1 MLPAPSIGNK
11 ETYIMATVDK
21 PSSTE
26 EEYFAREEI
35 EKKRKLALQ
44 QAQSMAAQQRDEL
57 KKLHYMK
64 CPKCGM
70 DLQSLKRGEVEIDTC
85 FNCQGIFLDAGELEH
100 LMKQSGTE
108 NSGKWMGAVLN
119 LFKGK

>member
-1 MLPAPSIGNK
+1 
-11 ETYIMATVDK
+11 MATQDK

-44 QAQSMAAQQRDEL
+44 QSQSMATQAREDL

-70 DLQSLKRGEVEIDTC
+70 DLHTVKHGDVDLDTC
-85 FNCQGIFLDAGELEH
+85 FNCHGIFLDAGELVR
-100 LMKQSGTE
+100 LMKHSGTE

-119 LFKGK
+119 LFKNK